1 MHLNRLHRLHR
12 LTRDAGGAAAVEFAL
27 IVPLL
32 ALIYFGVVEV
42 TQAAMTEQRV
52 AHTASAI
59 GDLVAQSSTITSAE
73 VTDVF
78 TVGQAIMNPYPTGGL
93 QMRISSLTADANG
106 NVTVAWS
113 QGSGMTALSKGSTV
127 SGLPSN
133 VIKAGESVIE
143 GDAKYV
149 YTSVFGVVLPQPI
162 TFNETYYLRPRLSTQ
177 VTCADC

>member
-1 MHLNRLHRLHR
+1 
-12 LTRDAGGAAAVEFAL
+12 
-27 IVPLL
+27 
-32 ALIYFGVVEV
+32 
-42 TQAAMTEQRV
+42 
-52 AHTASAI
+52 
-59 GDLVAQSSTITSAE
+59 
-73 VTDVF
+73 
-78 TVGQAIMNPYPTGGL
+78 
-93 QMRISSLTADANG
+93 
-106 NVTVAWS
+106 
-113 QGSGMTALSKGSTV
+113 MTALSKGSTV

>member
-1 MHLNRLHRLHR
+1 MHLNRLHRLA
-12 LTRDAGGAAAVEFAL
+12 RDAGGAAAVEFAL

-52 AHTASAI
+52 AHTASTI
-59 GDLVAQSSTITSAE
+59 GDLVAQSSTITAAQ

-78 TVGQAIMNPYPTGGL
+78 TVGQSIMSPYPTTGL
-93 QMRISSLTADANG
+93 QMRISSLTADANA

-113 QGSGMTALSKGSTV
+113 QGSGMTALTKGSTV
-127 SGLPSN
+127 SGLSAN
-133 VIKAGESVIE
+133 VIKANESVVMGES
-143 GDAKYV
+143 KYV
-149 YTSVFGVVLPQPI
+149 YSSVFGMVLPQPI
-162 TFNETYYLRPRLSTQ
+162 TFTETYYLRPRLATQ